1 MTDKIIGST
10 KQQHSDDVERE
21 VILKIPNLD
30 IAQLRFLV
38 FHPDIDPKVKQ
49 ENSAKLLELIKE
61 NEMGPYYKLIC
72 AETGTAMD
80 EALFE
85 DLKKANEK
93 RLKEMDDEIA
103 DAEQNLGTFNDLLN
117 SVQLLCE
124 IIVANELST
133 YLPSLLIVLFAGES
147 EVRQAYLRKSEYFC
161 KIGDKDAAVSSF
173 RQTYE
178 KTVGIGYRI
187 DLIFNLIRLGLFF
200 LDHQLINANIA
211 KAKDLMEQGGDWERK
226 NRLRSYEGLYKMSIR
241 EMKGAAALFLEAV
254 PTFGSYELMTYEQL
268 VFYTVISAVYALE
281 RPDLRAKVIR
291 CNEIQEQL
299 SGGGENSDLVPVKQY
314 LEAFY
319 GCRYDELFLVLAKLE
334 SERLKFDRYL
344 APHYNFY
351 SRMMRLKAYQQ
362 FLTPYK
368 TVRLDMMAKD
378 FGVSKEFIDKELHRL
393 IAAGQLHCKIDAV
406 RGIIIMNH
414 PDTKNHLY
422 RSVIKDGDILLNRI
436 QKLARVINA

>member
-1 MTDKIIGST
+1 MVEKTPGTT
-10 KQQHSDDVERE
+10 KQQLLDDVEKE
-21 VILKIPNLD
+21 AISKIPNLD
-30 IAQLRFLV
+30 IAQLRFLLS
-38 FHPDIDPKVKQ
+38 HPDIDSKVKR
-49 ENSAKLLELIKE
+49 EKWEKLIELIKE
-61 NEMGPYYKLIC
+61 NEMGPYYKLVC
-72 AETGTAMD
+72 ADIGTTMD
-80 EALFE
+80 ESLFTE
-85 DLKKANEK
+85 LRKANEK
-93 RLKEMDDEIA
+93 RLKEIDDEIA
-103 DAEQNLGTFNDLLN
+103 DAEHNL
-117 SVQLLCE
+117 
-124 IIVANELST
+124 
-133 YLPSLLIVLFAGES
+133 GES
-147 EVRQAYLRKSEYFC
+147 EVRQAYLRKSEYLC
-161 KIGDKDAAVSSF
+161 KIGDKDSAVASF

-211 KAKDLMEQGGDWERK
+211 KAKNLMEQGGDWERK
-226 NRLRSYEGLYKMSIR
+226 NRLRSYEGLYKMSVR
-241 EMKGAAALFLEAV
+241 DLKGAAALFLEAV

-268 VFYTVISAVYALE
+268 IFYTIISAVYALE
-281 RPDLRAKVIR
+281 RPDLRTKVIR

-299 SGGGENSDLVPVKQY
+299 TGGGENNELVSVRHY

-319 GCRYDELFLVLAKLE
+319 GCRYDELFAVLAKLE
-334 SERLKFDRYL
+334 GERLKFDRYL

-351 SRMMRLKAYQQ
+351 SRAMRLKAYEQ

-378 FGVSKEFIDKELHRL
+378 FGVSKEFVDKELHRL
-393 IAAGQLHCKIDAV
+393 IATGQLHCRIDAV

-422 RSVIKDGDILLNRI
+422 HSVIKDGDILLNRI

>member
-1 MTDKIIGST
+1 MYEMIEKAPGTT
-10 KQQHSDDVERE
+10 KQLIDDVEKE
-21 VILKIPNLD
+21 VISKIPNLD
-30 IAQLRFLV
+30 IAQLRFLLS
-38 FHPDIDPKVKQ
+38 HNDIDSKVKKDSW
-49 ENSAKLLELIKE
+49 EKLIELIKE

-72 AETGTAMD
+72 TEIGTTMN
-80 EALFE
+80 ESLFT
-85 DLKKANEK
+85 DLKEANEK
-93 RLKEMDDEIA
+93 RLKEIDDEIA
-103 DAEQNLGTFNDLLN
+103 DAEQNL
-117 SVQLLCE
+117 
-124 IIVANELST
+124 
-133 YLPSLLIVLFAGES
+133 GES
-147 EVRQAYLRKSEYFC
+147 EVRQAYLRKSEYLC
-161 KIGDKDAAVSSF
+161 KIGDKDAAVASF

-211 KAKDLMEQGGDWERK
+211 KAKNLMEQGGDWERK
-226 NRLRSYEGLYKMSIR
+226 NRLRSYEGLYKMSVR
-241 EMKGAAALFLEAV
+241 DLKGAAALFLEAV

-268 VFYTVISAVYALE
+268 IFYTVISAVYALE
-281 RPDLRAKVIR
+281 RPDLRTKVIR

-299 SGGGENSDLVPVKQY
+299 TGGGENNELTSVKQY

-319 GCRYDELFLVLAKLE
+319 GCRYDELFVVLAKLE
-334 SERLKFDRYL
+334 REKLKFDRYL

-351 SRMMRLKAYQQ
+351 SRAMRLKAYEQ

-378 FGVSKEFIDKELHRL
+378 FGVSKAFIDKELHRL
-393 IAAGQLHCKIDAV
+393 IATGQLHCRIDAV